1 MENQFEDEM
10 MLQLQQIQVVQG
22 SIVFSQFENIKQQAI
37 QLADDIQTVEVNE
50 DNLKQSKKL
59 LAAVNKRCKEL
70 DDERIR
76 IKKLMLEPYAEFEEQ
91 VKEIV
96 AIVKEADATVRQ
108 QVKDLEEVERMDKQQ
123 QLAELFHKRKVLY
136 TLGDLIPFEDFL
148 KPKHLNK
155 TTSIES
161 VEKEMVDFLEQT
173 EKDVKVLKSLP
184 DVNAHVSAYIGQYD
198 LALAM
203 TQVNQENDRRRQIK
217 QAQAKLKEPE
227 AERQYKFIITG
238 EKDKALVEMFM
249 RQNKINYE
257 MEQ

>member
-1 MENQFEDEM
+1 MNENENELIQNM
-10 MLQLQQIQVVQG
+10 QITVIQG
-22 SIVFSQFENIKQQAI
+22 SIDFLGLERIKQEAL
-37 QLADDIQTVEVNE
+37 QLAEDLQTVEVNE
-50 DNLKQSKKL
+50 DNLKESKKL
-59 LAAVNKRCKEL
+59 LAAVNKRKKEL
-70 DDERIR
+70 EDERIR
-76 IKKLMLEPYAEFEEQ
+76 IKKLMLEPYQEFEVH

-96 AIVKEADATVRQ
+96 QIVDAANDTVRQ
-108 QVKDLEEVERMDKQQ
+108 QVKDLEEKERQEKQQ
-123 QLAELFHKRKVLY
+123 QLADLFHKRKTLY

-161 VEKEMVDFLEQT
+161 VEMEMVDFLEQT

-184 DVNAHVSAYIGQYD
+184 DLNAHVSAYLKTFD

-203 TQVNQENDRRRQIK
+203 TQVNDEKQRRQQIEAVK
-217 QAQAKLKEPE
+217 KEKKTE
-227 AERQYKFIITG
+227 EGFKVFQFRIFN

-249 RQNKINYE
+249 QQNKITYE